1 MIFSTS
7 IFIPVRSKPIVLAF
21 MLITVIMQV
30 ANEVAIRSVG
40 ENLSPLPLLSTG
52 ASVSKLFVL
61 RKWVQVLLNSPL

>member
-7 IFIPVRSKPIVLAF
+7 IVTPARSTPIVLAF

-30 ANEVAIRSVG
+30 ASEVAIKSVG

-52 ASVSKLFVL
+52 ASVSKLLLL
-61 RKWVQVLLNSPL
+61 RKWVQVVLNSPL